1 MTSSN
6 GYPGGIFYVPVYAKT
21 EQSIRISKIGEFN
34 VPPTSLIDL
43 VEVFDGGRTCLLD
56 YISHAGEMGV
66 DDALYVMYVAKKEVN
81 STSDGWECEYYPKCK
96 VSLLT
101 EHKGADNAST
111 LSKQP
116 KCPFSHKRTRRNG
129 FDRVCGRNQVEVEDG
144 DSIFDMDDSDFPGDK
159 SDSRNVG
166 KLMGEEPDQSELIE
180 SGEWENSR

>member
-1 MTSSN
+1 MNS
-6 GYPGGIFYVPVYAKT
+6 PAKIFYVPVYAKT
-21 EQSIRISKIGEFN
+21 EQLIRSSKIGEFI
-34 VPPTSLIDL
+34 VPRTSRIDMGD
-43 VEVFDGGRTCLLD
+43 VFGGGRTCILD
-56 YISHAGEMGV
+56 YISHAGEIGV
-66 DDALYVMYVAKKEVN
+66 DDALYVMYVAKKKKKWVN
-81 STSDGWECEYYPKCK
+81 STSDGWECEYYPRCK
-96 VSLLT
+96 VALLT